1 MSRSLVQYDIIQNQ
15 PNRLSLCCASRIFA
29 VGNLPSPSRDNL
41 ETCSQRRLQRQSPL
55 WDRHLIR
62 GVDLFHDPL
71 DKEVEDL
78 EFMVEGFDELLIG
91 LNPHD
96 NLWKH
101 VVPADDIDPASLGN
115 VELTLQLRPE
125 AFIERSGNP
134 VFDLSVR

>member
-1 MSRSLVQYDIIQNQ
+1 M
-15 PNRLSLCCASRIFA
+15 
-29 VGNLPSPSRDNL
+29 
-41 ETCSQRRLQRQSPL
+41 

-62 GVDLFHDPL
+62 GSDLFHDAL

-78 EFMVEGFDELLIG
+78 QLAVEGVDELLIG

-96 NLWKH
+96 DLWKH
-101 VVPADDIDPASLGN
+101 VMPANDIDPVALRN

-125 AFIERSGNP
+125 AFIDLSGNP

>member
-1 MSRSLVQYDIIQNQ
+1 M
-15 PNRLSLCCASRIFA
+15 
-29 VGNLPSPSRDNL
+29 
-41 ETCSQRRLQRQSPL
+41 

-62 GVDLFHDPL
+62 GADLFHDAF

-78 EFMVEGFDELLIG
+78 QLAVEGVDELLIG

-96 NLWKH
+96 NLWQH
-101 VVPADDIDPASLGN
+101 VMPTDDIDPAALGN

-125 AFIERSGNP
+125 AFIDLSGNP